1 MEEESSLFLP
11 PGFRFHPTDE
21 EIISQYLSKK
31 VADQSFSAV
40 AVGEADLNSCEP
52 WDLPKKAKMGEKVW
66 YFFFQKGKKYP
77 TGTRTNRATGTGY
90 WKATG
95 KDKEIRRG
103 RARVLVGMK
112 KTLVFYTG
120 RAPKGEKTNW
130 VMHEFRLEAGGSHF
144 SSLPQVAMESWVV
157 CRVFHKNEVVKKT
170 SSSVTSMEAAAPAVG
185 QQFNQTHVQNQETNP
200 SHCFV
205 SPIPRPNPFFS
216 CGGSAGP
223 GYLHWEEG
231 PGRAF
236 YAPTGA
242 AMPSPALVRRCKA
255 EQVSNSVA
263 SHSQEPAGVSCDLRP
278 EISSYS
284 ADGYSSAD
292 PLFGLESIW
301 EC

>member
-185 QQFNQTHVQNQETNP
+185 QQFNQTHVQNQE
-200 SHCFV
+200 
-205 SPIPRPNPFFS
+205 PIPPTASSRQSLVRTLSSRAGARPVRATCTGRKGRGEHSMLQLVLQCHRRLS
-216 CGGSAGP
+216 CGGA
-223 GYLHWEEG
+223 
-231 PGRAF
+231 R
-236 YAPTGA
+236 
-242 AMPSPALVRRCKA
+242 PSRCRTRWLAIRR
-255 EQVSNSVA
+255 S
-263 SHSQEPAGVSCDLRP
+263 RP
-278 EISSYS
+278 E
-284 ADGYSSAD
+284 
-292 PLFGLESIW
+292 
-301 EC
+301 

>member
-1 MEEESSLFLP
+1 
-11 PGFRFHPTDE
+11 
-21 EIISQYLSKK
+21 
-31 VADQSFSAV
+31 
-40 AVGEADLNSCEP
+40 
-52 WDLPKKAKMGEKVW
+52 
-66 YFFFQKGKKYP
+66 
-77 TGTRTNRATGTGY
+77 
-90 WKATG
+90 
-95 KDKEIRRG
+95 
-103 RARVLVGMK
+103 
-112 KTLVFYTG
+112 
-120 RAPKGEKTNW
+120 
-130 VMHEFRLEAGGSHF
+130 MHEFRLEAGGSHF

-200 SHCFV
+200 
-205 SPIPRPNPFFS
+205 PLLRLANPSSEPFLLVRGLGRS
-216 CGGSAGP
+216 GLLALGGRA
-223 GYLHWEEG
+223 
-231 PGRAF
+231 GRAF

-278 EISSYS
+278 EIPSYS